1 MRLWEVKDSV
11 DQAVERFCV
20 GDDYLVDQALVPYDI
35 EASLGHAKGLV
46 KIRILT
52 AAELRKIEDALGELR
67 ALDAA
72 GKFKIRPEDEDCHTA
87 IELFLTLRLGDLGK
101 KIHTGRSRN
110 DQVVAA
116 LRLFQKDRLRA
127 IAAATADL
135 VEALLAFAETHRE
148 VALPGYT
155 HTRKAMP
162 SSLGLWAGAFAES
175 LLDDLALL
183 EAGHRLIDQS
193 PLGSAAGYGVPLPLD
208 REGVSKA
215 LGFARVQNNVLYVQ
229 NSRGKFEAFL
239 VAAFAQIM
247 MDLNRMSTD
256 LIFYSLDELQFIT
269 LPERFCTGSSIMP
282 QKRNPDVLELIRG
295 HSAAVAANGMAIQ
308 GMVGNL
314 ISGYHRDLQHTK
326 EAFIRASERTLA
338 SVAIMARIV
347 PGLEVHKSFCAAGC
361 TPEIFAAA
369 EAIDMARQGVP
380 FRDAYRRVKERV
392 TALGPQDAVDYIK
405 DVSHAGGPGKLGL
418 EKARKALGSLRAKSP
433 LFRAAAGRA

>member
-1 MRLWEVKDSV
+1 MRLWEVKDTV

-20 GDDYLVDQALVPYDI
+20 GDDYLVDQALVPFDI
-35 EASLGHAKGLV
+35 EASLAHAKGLA

-52 AAELRKIEDALGELR
+52 GAELRKIEDALAELR
-67 ALDAA
+67 TLDAA
-72 GKFKIRPEDEDCHTA
+72 GKFRIRPEDEDCHTA
-87 IELFLTLRLGDLGK
+87 IELFLTQRLGDLGK

-116 LRLFQKDRLRA
+116 LRLYQKDRLRA
-127 IAAATADL
+127 IAAAEAALAD
-135 VEALLAFAETHRE
+135 ALLVFADTHKE
-148 VALPGYT
+148 VALPGFT

-162 SSLGLWAGAFAES
+162 SSLGLWGGAFAEA
-175 LLDDLALL
+175 LIDDLAVL
-183 EAGHRLIDQS
+183 EAAFRLIDQS

-208 REGVSKA
+208 REGVAKT

-239 VAAFAQIM
+239 VAAFVQVM
-247 MDLNRMSTD
+247 LDLNRMATD
-256 LIFYSLDELQFIT
+256 LIFYSLEDLQFIT

-282 QKRNPDVLELIRG
+282 QKRNPDVLELVRG

-308 GMVGNL
+308 GTVANL

-338 SVAIMARIV
+338 SVSIMARII
-347 PGLEVHKSFCAAGC
+347 PGLEVHKSFCASGC

-369 EAIDMARQGVP
+369 EAIRMSVAGVP
-380 FRDAYRRVKERV
+380 FRDAYRKVKERV
-392 TALGPQDAVDYIK
+392 TALGPQDAVEHLRQ
-405 DVSHAGGPGKLGL
+405 VRHTGGPGKLGL
-418 EKARKALGSLRAKSP
+418 EKTRKALDRMRAQSP
-433 LFRAAAGRA
+433 LFAVRP

>member
-1 MRLWEVKDSV
+1 MRLWEVKDTV
-11 DQAVERFCV
+11 DQAVVRFCV
-20 GDDYLVDQALVPYDI
+20 GDDYLVDQALVPFDI
-35 EASLGHAKGLV
+35 EASLAHAKGLA

-52 AAELRKIEDALGELR
+52 PAELKRIEDALDDLR
-67 ALDAA
+67 TLDAA

-87 IELFLTLRLGDLGK
+87 IELFLTQRLGDLGK

-116 LRLFQKDRLRA
+116 LRLYQKNALRA
-127 IAAATADL
+127 VASATADL
-135 VEALLAFAETHRE
+135 AGALLVFADTHKE

-175 LLDDLALL
+175 LIDDLAIL
-183 EAGHRLIDQS
+183 ETAHRLVDQS

-208 REGVSKA
+208 REGVAKA
-215 LGFARVQNNVLYVQ
+215 MGFARVQNNVLYVQ

-239 VAAFAQIM
+239 VAAFVQIM
-247 MDLNRMSTD
+247 MDLNRMATD

-282 QKRNPDVLELIRG
+282 QKRNPDVLELVRG

-326 EAFIRASERTLA
+326 ESFLRASERTLA

-347 PGLEVHKSFCAAGC
+347 PGLEVHKSFCATGC

-369 EAIDMARQGVP
+369 EAIELSVQGVP
-380 FRDAYRRVKERV
+380 FRDAYRKVKERV
-392 TALGPQDAVDYIK
+392 TALGPQDAAAHLQKVR
-405 DVSHAGGPGKLGL
+405 HTGGPGKLGL
-418 EKARKALGSLRAKSP
+418 DRARKELERLRAKSP
-433 LFRAAAGRA
+433 LFRDPAKT

>member
-1 MRLWEVKDSV
+1 MRLWEVKDTV

-20 GDDYLVDQALVPYDI
+20 GDDYLVDQALVPFDI
-35 EASLGHAKGLV
+35 EASLAHAKGLA
-46 KIRILT
+46 KIRLLT
-52 AAELRKIEDALGELR
+52 PAELRKIEDALGDLR
-67 ALDAA
+67 TLDAA

-87 IELFLTLRLGDLGK
+87 IELFLTQRLGDLGK

-116 LRLFQKDRLRA
+116 LRLYQKNALRA
-127 IAAATADL
+127 VASATADL
-135 VEALLAFAETHRE
+135 AGALLVFADTHKE

-162 SSLGLWAGAFAES
+162 SSLGLWGGAFAES
-175 LLDDLALL
+175 LIDDLAIL
-183 EAGHRLIDQS
+183 ETAHRLVDQS

-208 REGVSKA
+208 REGVAKA
-215 LGFARVQNNVLYVQ
+215 MGFARVQNNVLYVQ

-239 VAAFAQIM
+239 VAAFVQIM
-247 MDLNRMSTD
+247 MDLNRMATD

-282 QKRNPDVLELIRG
+282 QKRNPDVLELVRG
-295 HSAAVAANGMAIQ
+295 HAAAVAANGVAIQ
-308 GMVGNL
+308 GTVANL

-338 SVAIMARIV
+338 SVSIMARIV
-347 PGLEVHKSFCAAGC
+347 PGLEVHKSFCATGC

-369 EAIDMARQGVP
+369 EAIELSVQGVP
-380 FRDAYRRVKERV
+380 FRDAYRKVKERV
-392 TALGPQDAVDYIK
+392 TALGPQDAAAHLQKVR
-405 DVSHAGGPGKLGL
+405 HAGGPGRLGL
-418 EKARKALGSLRAKSP
+418 EKARRRLTQFQQRSP
-433 LFRAAAGRA
+433 LFKKT

>member
-20 GDDYLVDQALVPYDI
+20 GDDYLIDQVLVPFDI

-46 KIRILT
+46 KIGLLT
-52 AAELRKIEDALGELR
+52 AADLKRLEEAFAELR

-72 GKFKIRPEDEDCHTA
+72 GKFKIRPEDEDSHTA
-87 IELFLTLRLGDLGK
+87 IELFLTQRLGDLGK

-116 LRLFQKDRLRA
+116 LRLYQKDRLRA
-127 IAAATADL
+127 IAAAAAGL
-135 VEALLAFAETHRE
+135 VEALVNFADANKE

-175 LLDDLALL
+175 LLDDLVLL
-183 EAGHRLIDQS
+183 ESGYHLIDQS

-208 REGVSKA
+208 REGVARA
-215 LGFARVQNNVLYVQ
+215 LGFSRVQNNVLYVQ

-239 VAAFAQIM
+239 VSLLVQVM
-247 MDLNRMSTD
+247 MDLNRMATD
-256 LIFYSLDELQFIT
+256 LIFFSLDELQFIT

-282 QKRNPDVLELIRG
+282 QKRNPDVLELVRG
-295 HSAAVAANGMAIQ
+295 HYAAVAANGAAIQ
-308 GMVGNL
+308 GMLGGL

-326 EAFIRASERTLA
+326 ETFIRASERTVA
-338 SVAIMARIV
+338 SVSIMARIV
-347 PGLEVHKSFCAAGC
+347 PELEVHKSFCAAGC
-361 TPEIFAAA
+361 TPEIFAAG
-369 EAIDMARQGVP
+369 EALEMARRGIP

-392 TALGPQDAVDYIK
+392 TALGPQDAVNYLK
-405 DVSHAGGPGKLGL
+405 EVRHTGGPGKLGL
-418 EKARKALGSLRAKSP
+418 DKARKALAGLRAKSP
-433 LFRAAAGRA
+433 LFRAAAGR